1 MFQLRNNSKEVNH
14 RDGVAAVETAILLPI
29 LVLLTFGSLE
39 LSNMIFLKQGLSIA
53 AYEGAKSATSPG
65 TTAAQATARIQEI
78 LSARSISDATIS
90 ITPAVGGATPRGT
103 MVTVSITS
111 AGTSVGIL
119 TTRMFTRGAIQ
130 VQSTMVRQ

>member
-1 MFQLRNNSKEVNH
+1 MFQLRNNSKKINY
-14 RDGVAAVETAILLPI
+14 RDGVAAVETAILLPV

-65 TTAAQATARIQEI
+65 TTTAQATARIQEI

-90 ITPAVGGATPRGT
+90 ITPTVGGSTPRGT

-111 AGTSVGIL
+111 AGNSVGIL